1 MITHNY
7 LAMDWLNDNSE
18 YSSLNEEEKAELS
31 AHFDDATSLEQ
42 VKTLLRESEKI
53 MPQEAPREVFTRL
66 DDLFDQTYPKPKP
79 IALAKDYLWRYSLL
93 AAAAAVLCV
102 LVIYPWLNRNPS
114 AVNVP
119 QQAKKEASIS
129 PKKKQVIAPEKSNQV
144 EQQAPIIA
152 RLEEA
157 DDQRITENI
166 NEEAP
171 VALMDEGISGSEDQ
185 AMQTYAEDAPTSTM
199 AQLEGFKAGNN
210 ALLDE
215 KTELSKTMKEAI
227 KDKSKDQDDRQ
238 IAEVVMLKK
247 HPKGRVRKIDTGSML
262 KNIKPVF

>member
-7 LAMDWLNDNSE
+7 LAMDWLNGNSE

-31 AHFDDATSLEQ
+31 AHFDDAASLEQ

-66 DDLFDQTYPKPKP
+66 DELFDQTYPKPKP
-79 IALAKDYLWRYSLL
+79 ISRAKNYLWRYSLL
-93 AAAAAVLCV
+93 AAAAVVLCV

-129 PKKKQVIAPEKSNQV
+129 PKKKQVVAPEKSNQV
-144 EQQAPIIA
+144 EQEPIIA

-171 VALMDEGISGSEDQ
+171 VALMDEEISGSEDQ

-199 AQLEGFKAGNN
+199 AQLEGYKASNN
-210 ALLDE
+210 SLLDE
-215 KTELSKTMKEAI
+215 KSELSKTMKESI

-247 HPKGRVRKIDTGSML
+247 HSKARARKIDTGSML